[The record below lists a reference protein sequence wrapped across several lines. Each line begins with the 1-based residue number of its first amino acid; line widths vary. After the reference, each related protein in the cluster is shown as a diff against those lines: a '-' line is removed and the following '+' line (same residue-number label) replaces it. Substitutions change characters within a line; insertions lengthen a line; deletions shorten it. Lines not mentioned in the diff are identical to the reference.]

1 LPVVLQED
9 AGRIAVA
16 SDGTFSEAD
25 TVPEK
30 SEEDFLAAQTPWAY
44 STRSLPQNHNTSDRC
59 QVITTGVCTAV
70 CRILDIEPLADNK
83 LSSQFR

>member
-16 SDGTFSEAD
+16 SDGTSFEAD
-25 TVPEK
+25 TVPGK
-30 SEEDFLAAQTPWAY
+30 SEEDSLAVQTPWAY
-44 STRSLPQNHNTSDRC
+44 STRNQPQDHNTSDRC
-59 QVITTGVCTAV
+59 LLITTGVCTVV

-83 LSSQFR
+83 LSS